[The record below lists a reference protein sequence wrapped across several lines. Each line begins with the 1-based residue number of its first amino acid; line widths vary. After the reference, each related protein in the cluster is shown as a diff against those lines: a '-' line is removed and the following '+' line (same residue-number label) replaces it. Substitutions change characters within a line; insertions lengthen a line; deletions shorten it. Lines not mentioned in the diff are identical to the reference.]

1 MSLADLASCKMGGKI
16 AEDSKLPRRVPT
28 NDGLASTGWLSRQ
41 HRTNLDTNRSSGEV
55 AMALK
60 NMKLV

>member
-1 MSLADLASCKMGGKI
+1 MGGKI

-28 NDGLASTGWLSRQ
+28 NDGLASIRLLSPRSIELMQ
-41 HRTNLDTNRSSGEV
+41 IAKDSSGEV

-60 NMKLV
+60 NTKLV